1 MLPELVRGMLDDAA
15 RGDDRRGPALL
26 PPGLTGKPP
35 VLRRRTIQLLCALGL
50 LAILYGTLV
59 PFDIDPSRSLS
70 LNLRVHRPASGD
82 FVANILIY
90 VPIGACLRLMLR
102 RRGSHR
108 LWEWS
113 AALTLSAALAVGTEV
128 LQTIV
133 PSRVPSWTDAASNVF
148 GAAIGILLA
157 PPLQRS
163 LRNLHAWLY
172 QALRDRPL
180 SAATAAVMICIWVH
194 ALAPFDIRPTPAHA
208 TRAVQHFRAALA
220 GGWGGVWWTHEGLSR
235 SQQVDK
241 LMSAASY
248 GLLAFL
254 LTLSAREAGRRE
266 AGCAWYALSRTL
278 LLATGI
284 EAIQL
289 FTVSHAAEPADLI
302 LAAAAGMLGTGAAAV
317 LLTARPFVHQ
327 HPGEI
332 CCGVLAVAAAGLSLW
347 AALTWTPAASSADA
361 ASGAS
366 WLPVMGNF
374 HRTWDSLLGEY
385 TAGLLRYTLIGALV
399 ALWSRSRRRRPGRAL
414 VGGCTVA
421 AALLLNASP
430 LLPRGAFFDSTQILL
445 ALLAAAAV
453 LAVDRAIWGEAI
465 PHAVNA

>member
-1 MLPELVRGMLDDAA
+1 MLPELVRGMLDDAG
-15 RGDDRRGPALL
+15 RGDDRRGPAAL

-35 VLRRRTIQLLCALGL
+35 VLRRRTIRLLCALGL

-90 VPIGACLRLMLR
+90 VPIGAFLRLMLR

-113 AALTLSAALAVGTEV
+113 AALTLSAGLAVGTEV
-128 LQTIV
+128 LQTVV

-148 GAAIGILLA
+148 GAVLGILLA
-157 PPLQRS
+157 PALQRC

-172 QALRDRPL
+172 QTLRDRPL
-180 SAATAAVMICIWVH
+180 SAATAAAMICIWVH

-208 TRAVQHFRAALA
+208 TRAARHFQAALA
-220 GGWGGVWWTHEGLSR
+220 EGWGGVSWTDEALSR
-235 SQQVDK
+235 TQRVDK

-254 LTLSAREAGRRE
+254 LSLSAREAGRRE
-266 AGCAWYALSRTL
+266 AGCAWYALSRTV
-278 LLATGI
+278 LLAAGI

-289 FTVSHAAEPADLI
+289 FTVSHAAEPADLVG
-302 LAAAAGMLGTGAAAV
+302 AVAAGILGTGAATV

-327 HPGEI
+327 YPGEV

-347 AALTWTPAASSADA
+347 AALAWTPSGPAGG

-366 WLPVMGNF
+366 WLPVVGNF

-385 TAGLLRYTLIGALV
+385 TTGLLRYTLIAALV

-414 VGGCTVA
+414 VAGGTIA
-421 AALLLNASP
+421 AALLLQANAM
-430 LLPRGAFFDSTQILL
+430 LTRGAIFDSTQILL

-453 LAVDRAIWGEAI
+453 LAVDRAIWGEPA
-465 PHAVNA
+465 AQTVRA